1 MQKICDVK
9 LIVAISLSG
18 CGEGCVVQV
27 IEGSTEVETD
37 AQEYGADLNSFF
49 FEGAEKPRKAGVYL
63 FTGAAHGVLGSDS
76 VYRYCG
82 EFHLPNPTE

>member
-9 LIVAISLSG
+9 LIVAISLTG

-27 IEGSTEVETD
+27 VEGSAEVETD
-37 AQEYGADLNSFF
+37 AQEYGSHLDDFF
-49 FEGAEKPRKAGVYL
+49 FKGTERPKEAGVYL

-76 VYRYCG
+76 VYQYRG
-82 EFHLPNPTE
+82 EFHLHNPTE